1 MKIIS
6 KSLKDTENIGLIMAD
21 ILKAP
26 VTVCFYGDL
35 GAGKTTLTQSF
46 AKGIGIE
53 DYVTSPTFNIIKEYQ
68 GDEYLVH
75 IDAYR
80 VSSSEEMEDLGFDDY
95 INSDSICFI
104 EWAELIEDLLPD
116 DRINIKITVD
126 FEKSLRFIEIDGKN
140 ELIKKLEERLKK
152 YENIRN

>member
-6 KSLKDTENIGLIMAD
+6 KSLKDTENIGFILAKT
-21 ILKAP
+21 LKAP

-46 AKGIGIE
+46 ARGIGIE
-53 DYVTSPTFNIIKEYQ
+53 GYVTSPTFNIIKEYQ

-95 INSDSICFI
+95 INSNSICFI

-116 DRINIKITVD
+116 DKINIRITVD
-126 FEKSLRFIEIDGKN
+126 FEKSLRYIEIDGKN
-140 ELIKKLEERLKK
+140 NIIKKLEERLKE
-152 YENIRN
+152 YEDIRN